1 AVQIAFGNKS
11 RMEVDKRY
19 DEAFEYL
26 NQPADKK
33 NFDKSDPIIMF
44 WQLHLIYGDQF
55 YPKLHQMYRVL
66 SDADYPLLD
75 VGGVITDREKK
86 QLFIY
91 MASKA
96 AGQNLISYFAKWGLH
111 AEADTI
117 E

>member
-1 AVQIAFGNKS
+1 MGETTVNIYSLAVQIAFGNKS

-66 SDADYPLLD
+66 SDADY
-75 VGGVITDREKK
+75 
-86 QLFIY
+86 
-91 MASKA
+91 
-96 AGQNLISYFAKWGLH
+96 
-111 AEADTI
+111 
-117 E
+117 